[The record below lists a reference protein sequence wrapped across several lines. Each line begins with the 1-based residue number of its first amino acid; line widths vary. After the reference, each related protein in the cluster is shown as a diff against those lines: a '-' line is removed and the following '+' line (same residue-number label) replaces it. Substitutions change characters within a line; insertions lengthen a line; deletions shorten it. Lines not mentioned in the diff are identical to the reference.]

1 MAEARSQTTANPEP
15 TTAQAQIMSRAVII
29 LAQREAIKAV
39 TRQMR
44 AKGLK
49 IMQIPHKVI
58 VTAAD
63 EYLQDH
69 SELIAEAKET
79 VLRWH
84 AEGKFR
90 PRGAVSD

>member
-1 MAEARSQTTANPEP
+1 MAEGTLSLPQTP
-15 TTAQAQIMSRAVII
+15 TTAQAQIMSRAAII

-49 IMQIPHKVI
+49 IAQIPYKLI
-58 VTAAD
+58 VAAAD
-63 EYLQDH
+63 EYLADH
-69 SELIAEAKET
+69 RELITNAKET

-84 AEGKFR
+84 AEGMFG
-90 PRGAVSD
+90 PRGGIRSRS